1 MMGLGWPELLIILGV
16 AVLLFGG
23 TRLAGIGKASGRAIR
38 EFKEETKDLGDGKK
52 KANGA
57 EAADPASAAPAS
69 GAQQPGPQN
78 DAPLQQ
84 LTQGEQGYA
93 QNQQGYAN
101 QPQANVYDAEIVN
114 DNSRRGTHRI

>member
-52 KANGA
+52 KGKD
-57 EAADPASAAPAS
+57 ADPAAAAQPATAA

-84 LTQGEQGYA
+84 LTQGEQYNQGQQVPNN
-93 QNQQGYAN
+93 QN
-101 QPQANVYDAEIVN
+101 QANVYDAEIVD